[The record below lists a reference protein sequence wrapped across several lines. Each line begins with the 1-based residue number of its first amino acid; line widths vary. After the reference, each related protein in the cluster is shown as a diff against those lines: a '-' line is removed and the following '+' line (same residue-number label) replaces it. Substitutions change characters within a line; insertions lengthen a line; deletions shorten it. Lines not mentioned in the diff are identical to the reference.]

1 MLNPFFLQGSK
12 SEQGLLQDLIN
23 EQLKMYG
30 IDVHYLPRQFIT
42 QNTVIKEVIESQ
54 FNNAYP
60 IEAYIETFDGY
71 SDSSTILSKFGIQ
84 SLNEITLT
92 ISRERFKNYISPL
105 IKNIPNIK
113 LYTRPKEGDLI
124 YFPLGK
130 RLFEIKFVEHEKPF
144 YQLQGL
150 YTYQLKCELFR
161 YQDEIINTGIDDVD
175 MVIGGPGG
183 PGGPGSGD
191 GDVSPGTDDILYGN
205 ILRLT
210 MVGIAATAT
219 ATTTIV
225 NGGVR
230 SVIVTNRGGGYTIP
244 PTVGFSSAPSGGE
257 TATAVA
263 EMIGGI
269 IVCNKN
275 LSSNQQ
281 SVQSV
286 LITNP
291 GFGYSIAPGVKFT
304 GDGSGASAIA
314 LIGDGIVG
322 IVSLTNSGSGYVTPP
337 QVTFTGISSVPAT
350 ATAIVSAAGSITS
363 IALSNAGLGYTQ
375 PPIITIGNP
384 SLNSSGSFI
393 FNEKVIGM
401 TSGVSAVVKSWNS
414 VTNTLQVSNATGDFI
429 AGENVIGTASS
440 ATHYIRSI
448 DILSSRS
455 TYAENDEI
463 EEESDKI
470 IDFSGSNPFGDP

>member
-12 SEQGLLQDLIN
+12 SEQGLIQDLIN
-23 EQLKMYG
+23 EQLRMYG

-60 IEAYIETFDGY
+60 IEAYIETFEGY
-71 SDSSTILSKFGIQ
+71 NDNTTILSKFGIQ

-105 IKNIPNIK
+105 IKDIPNIK

-124 YFPLGK
+124 YFPLGR

-161 YQDEIINTGIDDVD
+161 YQDEIINTGIDIIDD
-175 MVIGGPGG
+175 VIGGPGG
-183 PGGPGSGD
+183 PG
-191 GDVSPGTDDILYGN
+191 SPGTDNDIPSDKDDTLYGN
-205 ILRLT
+205 ILKLT
-210 MVGIAATAT
+210 MVGVAVTAT
-219 ATTTIV
+219 AQTTIV

-230 SVIVTNRGGGYTIP
+230 SVIITNRGGGYTTP
-244 PTVGFSSAPSGGE
+244 PIVGFSSAPSGGQ
-257 TATAVA
+257 TATGVA

-281 SVQSV
+281 SVQKV

-291 GFGYSIAPGVKFT
+291 GFGYTVAPGVKFT
-304 GDGSGASAIA
+304 GNGSGAAAIT

-322 IVSLTNSGSGYVTPP
+322 VVTVTNAGSGYVIPP
-337 QVTFTGISSVPAT
+337 QVTFSGISSITAEAT
-350 ATAIVSAAGSITS
+350 AVVSAGGSITS
-363 IALSNAGLGYTQ
+363 ILINNAGLGYTVA
-375 PPIITIGNP
+375 PTITIGNP
-384 SLNSSGSFI
+384 SLNSAGNFI
-393 FNEKVIGM
+393 FNEKVTGT
-401 TSGVSAVVKSWNS
+401 TSGVTAIVKSWNS
-414 VTNTLQVSNATGDFI
+414 VTNVLQVSNVTGSFV
-429 AGENVIGTASS
+429 AGENIVGAASS
-440 ATHYIRSI
+440 ASHYLRSADSLLSRDAFASND
-448 DILSSRS
+448 DIEKE
-455 TYAENDEI
+455 ANEI
-463 EEESDKI
+463 L
-470 IDFSGSNPFGDP
+470 DFSGSNPFGDP